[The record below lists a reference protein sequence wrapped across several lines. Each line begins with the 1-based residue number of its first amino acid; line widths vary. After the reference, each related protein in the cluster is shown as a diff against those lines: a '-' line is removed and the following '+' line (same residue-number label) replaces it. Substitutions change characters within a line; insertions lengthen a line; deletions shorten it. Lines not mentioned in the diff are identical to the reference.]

1 MKYLLDTC
9 TVSDFVKGEP
19 GVMERIKALSPD
31 QMVVSSITRMEVA
44 YGLSLNMQRA
54 QKLSPILDAFF
65 SVVKTLKF
73 TEADAQASASIRA
86 ALRRKGTPIGPYD
99 VLIAG
104 CGVARGLI
112 VVTDNVA
119 EFNRVDGLQI
129 ENWRKY

>member
-19 GVMERIKALSPD
+19 GVMERIKSLSPE
-31 QMVVSSITRMEVA
+31 QLVVSSITRMEIA
-44 YGLSLNMQRA
+44 YGLALNAQRA
-54 QKLSPILDAFF
+54 QKLSPILEAFF
-65 SVVKTLKF
+65 SVVQTLEF